1 MFEGTV
7 LWRRTSILEG
17 KDTVGGRLQTSL
29 DPAKVPAGAQRA
41 TPLPARGHYQHQRH
55 FRTETDAASGLTRVS
70 VTTHP
75 GRYFLWIQRPRLTF
89 FFTYPTAQPAEA
101 PGFISLVYRTQ
112 TPQNFDMPLRVFAD
126 LVACSAVALDVGGIR
141 VDFAPDQLEALQALG
156 SRLTTVSSEQ
166 WANYLFI
173 GFPTKRAKVSPSIK
187 NVSPDL
193 VRHIGSGAKD
203 GQYPLIGRN
212 PLTHVAIGFDQQASI
227 TEQGIRPI
235 PSPGGASGTGLWR
248 VTIRP
253 ALLGGPSAWLVA
265 IFTDHLEQEN
275 LLVGTRI
282 IYHFA
287 LIRDRWPDF
296 RSIVPSIPYGIRF
309 QVPNP

>member
-1 MFEGTV
+1 M
-7 LWRRTSILEG
+7 TSPLSQRNRQLH
-17 KDTVGGRLQTSL
+17 DLL
-29 DPAKVPAGAQRA
+29 DPVVQRLKHCVRPLYVFEEGRVPKHIGCGVLLSLSGVRFVLTAGHVLRQM
-41 TPLPARGHYQHQRH
+41 RGQQLVIGSIDRLASLAGRGEYSEPSDG
-55 FRTETDAASGLTRVS
+55 FTIRTDPV
-70 VTTHP
+70 
-75 GRYFLWIQRPRLTF
+75 
-89 FFTYPTAQPAEA
+89 
-101 PGFISLVYRTQ
+101 
-112 TPQNFDMPLRVFAD
+112 
-126 LVACSAVALDVGGIR
+126 DVGVFRISDDCVRELDGC
-141 VDFAPDQLEALQALG
+141 ALAL
-156 SRLTTVSSEQ
+156 SDLDWKEEHTR
-166 WANYLFI
+166 ANYLFI